1 MAKETKKVLATD
13 EKVKTA
19 TSKKAEKAKSSPKK
33 DEVKKTT
40 VGKATI
46 RDFDLIIEPIITE
59 KSMALIQE
67 KNQVTVRVQK
77 NANKANVKKT
87 FEKVFG
93 VKVEG
98 VRILNVP
105 SKETTR
111 GGRYKGV
118 ISGYKKAIVTIAEG
132 EALDL
137 FKE

>member
-1 MAKETKKVLATD
+1 MAKETKRVLAKD
-13 EKVKTA
+13 EEVKA
-19 TSKKAEKAKSSPKK
+19 TSTKKVEKAKPASKK
-33 DEVKKTT
+33 QEIKKPA

-67 KNQVTVRVQK
+67 KNQVTIRVQK